1 MNPFL
6 VLDVTPDCSDED
18 VRAAYHRLLREFPP
32 EKFPSEFQQI
42 HEAATALRT
51 ERDRW
56 HCHLLHQPA
65 SVQSPLEALEA
76 FARLPGRARPPGF
89 PAFKSLLRACAG
101 AARKTRP

>member
-6 VLDVTPDCSDED
+6 VLGVTASCTDEE

-32 EKFPSEFQQI
+32 EKFPIEFQQI

-51 ERDRW
+51 ERKRW
-56 HCHLLHQPA
+56 HCHLLHQPKET
-65 SVQSPLEALEA
+65 QSPLEALEA
-76 FARLPGRARPPGF
+76 FARLPGRSRPSGF
-89 PAFKSLLRACAG
+89 AAFKSLLRASAS